1 MITEKEQLEC
11 FQRGYRLYKRGNL
24 GLALKNFQK
33 AVDSN
38 QSQFNLREKDPLFIS
53 FYGVSLARVKGDT
66 LTGRRLC
73 ETALR
78 NGQSYPEVF
87 LNLGRVYE
95 EMNEKIWAAE
105 TYRRGYRMHRDNLE
119 LLESL
124 QRVSPRESVIP
135 FLDRNNPLNKYAGK
149 ILRRSPRPSRS
160 PKA

>member
-1 MITEKEQLEC
+1 MITEKERIEC

-33 AVDSN
+33 AVDCN
-38 QSQFNLREKDPLFIS
+38 QAQYNLREKDPLFLS
-53 FYGVSLARVKGDT
+53 FYGVALARVKGDT

-73 ETALR
+73 ETALHT
-78 NGQSYPEVF
+78 GQSYPEVF

-95 EMNEKIWAAE
+95 EMKKYERAAE

-135 FLDRNNPLNKYAGK
+135 FLDRNNPVNKYVGK
-149 ILRRSPRPSRS
+149 IFRRSPNRS
-160 PKA
+160 QSS